1 MQASISKPKPYAAF
15 TLEFESQPQ
24 CGSARFHHQ
33 MRVNLYRIF
42 RQPHSPPP
50 RECGSSVSVNEAL
63 VRSFAVSVVAV
74 VEPAYRRDRL
84 AARYGKDR
92 LQPRRTTSEKTES
105 TTAPERALPTLPET
119 ASKAQRRTPPV
130 TSKNRNTNL
139 GAKAPK
145 YRTVRIIGE

>member
-24 CGSARFHHQ
+24 CGSAHFHNQ
-33 MRVNLYRIF
+33 MRVNLYQIF

-50 RECGSSVSVNEAL
+50 RECGSSVSVNEA
-63 VRSFAVSVVAV
+63 VVAV
-74 VEPAYRRDRL
+74 VEPAYRKDRL

-119 ASKAQRRTPPV
+119 ASKAQRRTAPV

-139 GAKAPK
+139 GAKAPV